1 MILTTTAAELEE
13 LKRGTVVH
21 KPDNASS
28 VRNLQQQVFNLL
40 WIYLRINSLY
50 LSQLSDLDEAQA
62 RAASL
67 QMELIVLRQ
76 QLEAKECA
84 VSDLH
89 RREAELR
96 STVSSLNSENE
107 QQQRLLQ
114 LHKDQQQLI
123 SNLQRDAS
131 KAAAL
136 QSTVDHLQQA
146 ARQGEESLLLMRSRV
161 AAAESDAESLRAQ
174 LSAAEE
180 RVASLKMAMK
190 AQADAAA
197 GSAAAAAA
205 AAAASAV
212 SSTRAE
218 MIQEMSFVNK
228 QHASQLQQQQFLQQQ
243 QRDEYEEELRSLREQ
258 VRLLQDS
265 IVVLNQEL
273 GDASAALHAAQQQQ
287 QQQQLIPSAQT
298 LSSSDR
304 SSDQATTTAQ
314 PDSSA
319 LAELRAQL
327 ASKDREFRAVK
338 GS

>member
-1 MILTTTAAELEE
+1 M
-13 LKRGTVVH
+13 
-21 KPDNASS
+21 
-28 VRNLQQQVFNLL
+28 
-40 WIYLRINSLY
+40 
-50 LSQLSDLDEAQA
+50 SDLDEAQA

-76 QLEAKECA
+76 QLEAKEGA
-84 VSDLH
+84 LSDLQ

-123 SNLQRDAS
+123 AVLQRDAS

-136 QSTVDHLQQA
+136 QTTVERLQEVV
-146 ARQGEESLLLMRSRV
+146 RQNEESLLLMQTRV
-161 AAAESDAESLRAQ
+161 ASAESDTEKVRAQ

-180 RVASLKMAMK
+180 RAAGIRLAMK

-212 SSTRAE
+212 STTRAE
-218 MIQEMSFVNK
+218 MNQEMAFINK
-228 QHASQLQQQQFLQQQ
+228 QHASQLQLLQQQQQQ

-258 VRLLQDS
+258 TRLLQDS

-273 GDASAALHAAQQQQ
+273 GHATAALNSVQQKEQQQHVHTAEAT
-287 QQQQLIPSAQT
+287 PSD
-298 LSSSDR
+298 LSHDR
-304 SSDQATTTAQ
+304 AATMAHH
-314 PDSSA
+314 DSSA
-319 LAELRAQL
+319 LSELRTML
-327 ASKDREFRAVK
+327 ANKDREFRTVK
-338 GS
+338 GSQTSSASCSNAFLTIDAAELVAAGAAALDATGSL